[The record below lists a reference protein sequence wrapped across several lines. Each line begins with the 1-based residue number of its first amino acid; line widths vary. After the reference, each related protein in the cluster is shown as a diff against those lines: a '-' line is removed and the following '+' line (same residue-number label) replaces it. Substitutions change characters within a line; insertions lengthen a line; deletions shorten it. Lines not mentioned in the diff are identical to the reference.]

1 MGGASMKM
9 FCHGELRWTSVKIR
23 FITVWVC
30 PSQGMMPCSFLRVQW
45 RIIMTESR
53 YVFFLFEERD
63 SQCNLWCHVK
73 IVTQLGPHPQAYTS
87 DWDPYQTGCHY
98 VCIGLPV
105 FVPQH
110 KFLGT
115 LLSHSVIIILFIII
129 IIMISWHHTQCLVNY
144 MK

>member
-1 MGGASMKM
+1 M
-9 FCHGELRWTSVKIR
+9 F
-23 FITVWVC
+23 F
-30 PSQGMMPCSFLRVQW
+30 
-45 RIIMTESR
+45 
-53 YVFFLFEERD
+53 YLFEERD

-115 LLSHSVIIILFIII
+115 LLSHSVIIILFMI
-129 IIMISWHHTQCLVNY
+129 IIMISWHSYIVFSKLHEISGGVNVC
-144 MK
+144 KNRIARL